1 MLLIHEN
8 LILDLIQFLVVTR
21 SRSMISYLPLHPF
34 CKRSRILTSAA
45 PHLDTSI
52 VSWKTSIET
61 SWEFRC
67 TVESYQEGRDK
78 NSVSG
83 SFRTYSFLLNF
94 CLCHPAYFCN
104 FWRLLF
110 DRFWL
115 KAIIFRSISS
125 KAIFLFARSHKY
137 SYTII
142 YRSENVVKYTC
153 AVICDTDRK
162 IMRRVNL

>member
-1 MLLIHEN
+1 M
-8 LILDLIQFLVVTR
+8 TR
-21 SRSMISYLPLHPF
+21 SRIMISYLLLHPF
-34 CKRSRILTSAA
+34 CKRSRILTSA

-61 SWEFRC
+61 SLNRC
-67 TVESYQEGRDK
+67 TVESYLEGRDR

-83 SFRTYSFLLNF
+83 SFRTRAILFLLNF
-94 CLCHPAYFCN
+94 CLCHLAYFCN
-104 FWRLLF
+104 IWRLVF